1 MEPAR
6 LDENDRNDEQGRP
19 TQGRMSRCLGAL
31 MIWDHNRDR
40 MYERAKAVLDDPEAA
55 QHVWRTAFHWYRGGF
70 FENCPRVND
79 AWSAK
84 PSRESSG
91 LTVETVARTGTRISS
106 TTWISEGR
114 AWSAPPLARGP
125 IPCSPQFNLRQGGD
139 FVFTMPKY
147 GQKTPPYALPRE

>member
-55 QHVWRTAFHWYRGGF
+55 QHVWRTAFHLDRGGLF
-70 FENCPRVND
+70 
-79 AWSAK
+79 
-84 PSRESSG
+84 
-91 LTVETVARTGTRISS
+91 
-106 TTWISEGR
+106 
-114 AWSAPPLARGP
+114 
-125 IPCSPQFNLRQGGD
+125 
-139 FVFTMPKY
+139 
-147 GQKTPPYALPRE
+147 